1 MLARTFS
8 IAETRAFTIRSET
21 RISFPVNA
29 RHNKGKYHTLC
40 TLLKEKIRK
49 SLFLRKTNY
58 FSIYKIMNTKEEL
71 IKEIDRI
78 PEPLLSQLLD
88 FALFIK
94 ARYLENDLSE
104 EEKANITAA
113 KLDYQAGDYV
123 TLEEYEASER

>member
-1 MLARTFS
+1 
-8 IAETRAFTIRSET
+8 
-21 RISFPVNA
+21 
-29 RHNKGKYHTLC
+29 
-40 TLLKEKIRK
+40 
-49 SLFLRKTNY
+49 
-58 FSIYKIMNTKEEL
+58 MNTKEQL

-78 PEPLLSQLLD
+78 PKPLRSQLLD

-104 EEKANITAA
+104 EEKMNITAA